1 MEEQTFNS
9 TIGTKTIKKEL
20 WIEVLSFIVPREIL
34 QDGFDPETRRILI
47 DLAIASFIMMII
59 LMPNYCFK
67 TKY

>member
-1 MEEQTFNS
+1 MEEQTYNS
-9 TIGTKTIKKEL
+9 TIGKETIKKEL
-20 WIEVLSFIVPREIL
+20 WIEALSFIVPREIL

-47 DLAIASFIMMII
+47 DLAIASLIMMII